1 LHGANARIDEE
12 AQMASDVNPVERA
25 VSSLSPTLTT
35 DSVEKVIGSGSVEI
49 RSATIRD
56 AEEIAALHADSWRRN
71 YRGAYPDTFLDHEVF
86 DDRRDVWR
94 ARLTR
99 PEPNHRTVVADL
111 CGEIVGFVHTNLDD
125 DPAWGAL
132 LDNLHV
138 AHDMKR
144 RGLGS
149 LLLAACARSVI
160 DHAPTGHLYLWVL
173 EQNTNAQAFYDERG
187 GQCVERQCRE
197 PLPDYRLR
205 YVWNSPVHLL
215 DGSETAHQ
223 LPNRDLSGPAAPS
236 PTLRSSHEV
245 DADV

>member
-1 LHGANARIDEE
+1 
-12 AQMASDVNPVERA
+12 MP
-25 VSSLSPTLTT
+25 TT
-35 DSVEKVIGSGSVEI
+35 DSDEKVVRSAGIEI

-56 AEEIAALHADSWRRN
+56 AEEIGALHADSWRRN
-71 YRGAYPDTFLDHEVF
+71 YRGAYPDTFLDIEVF

-138 AHDMKR
+138 DHGMKR

-160 DHAPTGHLYLWVL
+160 DHAPRGRLYLWVL
-173 EQNTNAQAFYDERG
+173 EQNTNAQLFYDERG
-187 GQCVERQCRE
+187 GQCVERQSRE
-197 PLPDYRLR
+197 PLPGYRLR
-205 YVWNSPVHLL
+205 YAWNNPVYLL
-215 DGSETAHQ
+215 EGSETAQ
-223 LPNRDLSGPAAPS
+223 RVPNRVPLEPEATS
-236 PTLRSSHEV
+236 PTLRLSDAV
-245 DADV
+245 DPDA